1 MHNEVDTCLPHW
13 EKLYRLGPSHF
24 PPIDLFEN
32 VANPDDLDI
41 IFAIE
46 SLTNDRLR
54 QEAGDLALVPEE
66 QRISGIGT
74 SPIMAAFTH
83 IGTQSRFT
91 DGTNLLALIYVRYVD
106 LLAVIMA
113 QQHRSCLTATTSTA
127 AK

>member
-66 QRISGIGT
+66 QRISG
-74 SPIMAAFTH
+74 
-83 IGTQSRFT
+83 
-91 DGTNLLALIYVRYVD
+91 RYVD

-113 QQHRSCLTATTSTA
+113 QQHRFCQPLQHLQQQNS
-127 AK
+127 